1 MTYEVLY
8 SNGDRIVIE
17 AADERQARRLAM
29 IEKWKGATVCV
40 MKPHS
45 PLECDRGEGL
55 IVSPVS

>member
-1 MTYEVLY
+1 MTFEVLY

-17 AADERQARRLAM
+17 AANERDARRLAM

-45 PLECDRGEGL
+45 PLECEYGYGL
-55 IVSPVS
+55 IVSEHA